1 MNSRERLE
9 KDYQGIVEVFNKE
22 YSKKKNVIESNSA
35 KILQTHILSVIKRMK
50 KLEKNRWFKFK
61 VKRKLQIMYIK
72 IEYAEKWEFY

>member
-22 YSKKKNVIESNSA
+22 YSKKKNAIESSSA
-35 KILQTHILSVIKRMK
+35 KILQTHILSIIKRMK

-61 VKRKLQIMYIK
+61 VKRNLQIMYIK

>member
-61 VKRKLQIMYIK
+61 VKRNLQIMYIK

>member
-22 YSKKKNVIESNSA
+22 YSKKNNVIESNSA

-61 VKRKLQIMYIK
+61 AKRSLQIMYIK

>member
-9 KDYQGIVEVFNKE
+9 KDYQGIIEVFNKE
-22 YSKKKNVIESNSA
+22 YSKKNNVIESNSA

-61 VKRKLQIMYIK
+61 VKRNLQIMYIK

>member
-22 YSKKKNVIESNSA
+22 YSKKNNVIESNSA

>member
-1 MNSRERLE
+1 MNSRERIE

-61 VKRKLQIMYIK
+61 VKRNLQIMYIK

>member
-1 MNSRERLE
+1 MNSREKLE

-22 YSKKKNVIESNSA
+22 YSKKNNVIESNSA

-61 VKRKLQIMYIK
+61 VKRNLQIMYIK

>member
-61 VKRKLQIMYIK
+61 SKRKLQDVGCLLAM
-72 IEYAEKWEFY
+72 AEKWEMF

>member
-61 VKRKLQIMYIK
+61 TKRNLQIMYIK

>member
-1 MNSRERLE
+1 MNSRERIE

-22 YSKKKNVIESNSA
+22 YSKKNNVIESNSA

-61 VKRKLQIMYIK
+61 VKRNLQIMYIK

>member
-22 YSKKKNVIESNSA
+22 YSKKKNAIESSSA
-35 KILQTHILSVIKRMK
+35 KVLQTHILSVIKRMK

-61 VKRKLQIMYIK
+61 VKRNLQIMYIK

>member
-22 YSKKKNVIESNSA
+22 YSKKKNAIESSSA
-35 KILQTHILSVIKRMK
+35 KILQTHILSIIKRMK

>member
-1 MNSRERLE
+1 MNSREKLE

-22 YSKKKNVIESNSA
+22 YSKKKNAIESSSA
-35 KILQTHILSVIKRMK
+35 KILQTHILSIIKRMK

>member
-22 YSKKKNVIESNSA
+22 YSKKNNVIESNSA

-61 VKRKLQIMYIK
+61 VKRNLQIMYIK

>member
-61 VKRKLQIMYIK
+61 VKRNLQIMYIK
-72 IEYAEKWEFY
+72 IEYAEKWKFY

>member
-61 VKRKLQIMYIK
+61 AKRNLQIMYIK

>member
-35 KILQTHILSVIKRMK
+35 KILQTHILSIIKRMK

-61 VKRKLQIMYIK
+61 VKRNLQIMYIK

>member
-61 VKRKLQIMYIK
+61 TKRNLQIMYIK
-72 IEYAEKWEFY
+72 IEYAEKWEMF

>member
-35 KILQTHILSVIKRMK
+35 KILQTHILSIIKRMK

>member
-1 MNSRERLE
+1 MNSREKLE

-22 YSKKKNVIESNSA
+22 YSKKKNAIESSSA
-35 KILQTHILSVIKRMK
+35 KILQTHILSIIKRMK

-61 VKRKLQIMYIK
+61 VKRNLQIMYIK

>member
-22 YSKKKNVIESNSA
+22 YSKKNNVIESNSA
-35 KILQTHILSVIKRMK
+35 KILQTHILSIIKRMK

-61 VKRKLQIMYIK
+61 VKRNLQIMYIK

>member
-1 MNSRERLE
+1 MNSRERIE

-22 YSKKKNVIESNSA
+22 YSKKNNVIESNSA
-35 KILQTHILSVIKRMK
+35 KILQTHILSIIKRMK

-61 VKRKLQIMYIK
+61 VKRNLQIMYIK

>member
-1 MNSRERLE
+1 MNSREKLE

-61 VKRKLQIMYIK
+61 VKRNLQIMYIK

>member
-1 MNSRERLE
+1 MNSRERIE

-22 YSKKKNVIESNSA
+22 YSKKNNVIESNSA

-61 VKRKLQIMYIK
+61 VKRNLQIMYIK
-72 IEYAEKWEFY
+72 IEYAEKWKFY

>member
-22 YSKKKNVIESNSA
+22 YSKKNNVIESNSA

-50 KLEKNRWFKFK
+50 NLEKNRWFKFK
-61 VKRKLQIMYIK
+61 VKRNLQIMYIK